1 MMQRHGRM
9 LHAPSWR
16 PRCHGLV
23 ALASLWRLS
32 RLLAALCTREIVPLS
47 RAGPNGHPTG
57 GCGAAVGPGRS
68 RRFLRLASL
77 NTQARPLRGRFRSQ
91 AWRRGRRRGG
101 AAAQQE
107 ETSLTPEQVALAH
120 RRTPGRFI
128 APARQVAVSHRLT
141 ARCQSGGVGAAP
153 STVCD
158 VGVGCVSVVSLC
170 GGILSIYISEKENF
184 DVRWFFPL
192 PPACRCRV

>member
-1 MMQRHGRM
+1 MMQRRGRM

-16 PRCHGLV
+16 PQCHGG
-23 ALASLWRLS
+23 ALLWPPCGGLS
-32 RLLAALCTREIVPLS
+32 RLLAALCTREVVPLS
-47 RAGPNGHPTG
+47 RVGPNGHPTG
-57 GCGAAVGPGRS
+57 GCGAALGPGRS

-141 ARCQSGGVGAAP
+141 ARCQDGGKAPLRCEMWMGSGLDARADCGV
-153 STVCD
+153 
-158 VGVGCVSVVSLC
+158 
-170 GGILSIYISEKENF
+170 
-184 DVRWFFPL
+184 
-192 PPACRCRV
+192 RCAVLRGFLF